1 MMIYFK
7 EIKHQGGASLNVLK
21 FKNSLI
27 MKVSEL
33 DYAEQFHIF
42 NFLKRLAE
50 TVNGN
55 VRKKVKFRKVWMEIV
70 DEDTNF
76 PITEIVFKD
85 NILPI
90 LVQEK
95 LIDWDETDQ
104 LNINYEGIYRVS
116 EHYLVSPETFG
127 ILSRNDLERYSQSFL
142 SLLYEL
148 TLNTDFVTINSL
160 KKRYRHRLGVIP
172 LIQMIDSLEQQ
183 GLIIKQEI
191 NGDYAISLP
200 EESRKTL

>member
-1 MMIYFK
+1 MIYFK
-7 EIKHQGGASLNVLK
+7 EIKHHGGASLNVLK

-50 TVNGN
+50 TVNGD

-95 LIDWDETDQ
+95 LVGWDEIDQ

-116 EHYLVSPETFG
+116 EHYRVSAEIFG

-172 LIQMIDSLEQQ
+172 LIQVIDSLEQQ

>member
-1 MMIYFK
+1 MIYFK

-50 TVNGN
+50 TVNGD

-76 PITEIVFKD
+76 PITELVFKD

-95 LIDWDETDQ
+95 LVGWDEIDQ

-116 EHYLVSPETFG
+116 EHYRVSAEIFG

-200 EESRKTL
+200 EKSRKTL

>member
-1 MMIYFK
+1 MIYFK
-7 EIKHQGGASLNVLK
+7 EIKHHGGASLNVLK

-50 TVNGN
+50 TVNGD

-95 LIDWDETDQ
+95 LVGWDEIDQ

-116 EHYLVSPETFG
+116 EHYRVSAEIFG

-142 SLLYEL
+142 SLLSEL

>member
-1 MMIYFK
+1 MIYFK

-50 TVNGN
+50 TVNGD

-95 LIDWDETDQ
+95 LVGWDEIDQ

-116 EHYLVSPETFG
+116 EHYLGSPETFG

>member
-1 MMIYFK
+1 
-7 EIKHQGGASLNVLK
+7 
-21 FKNSLI
+21 

-33 DYAEQFHIF
+33 DYAEQFQVF
-42 NFLKRLAE
+42 SFLKKLAE
-50 TVNGN
+50 TVNGD
-55 VRKKVKFRKVWMEIV
+55 VRKKVKFMKVWMEFE
-70 DEDTNF
+70 DDDTNF

-95 LIDWDETDQ
+95 LAGWNERDEI
-104 LNINYEGIYRVS
+104 NIRYDGIYRVS

-127 ILSRNDLERYSQSFL
+127 ILSRNDLEKYSQSFL
-142 SLLYEL
+142 NLLSDL
-148 TLNTDFVTINSL
+148 TLNPDIVTISSL

-172 LIQMIDSLEQQ
+172 LVQMIDLLEQQ

-191 NGDYAISLP
+191 DSDYAISL
-200 EESRKTL
+200 